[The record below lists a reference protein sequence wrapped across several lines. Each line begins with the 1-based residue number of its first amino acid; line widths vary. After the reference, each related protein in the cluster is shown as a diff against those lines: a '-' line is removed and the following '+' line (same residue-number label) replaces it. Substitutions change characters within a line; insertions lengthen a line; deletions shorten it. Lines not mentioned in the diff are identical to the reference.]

1 MKRLLALA
9 AVLAAVGLT
18 IAVVTG
24 GASTHHPRA
33 AIHVSTQSA
42 IRPATCSLSTL
53 RSCAA

>member
-24 GASTHHPRA
+24 GASTTPGRR
-33 AIHVSTQSA
+33 ST
-42 IRPATCSLSTL
+42 
-53 RSCAA
+53 

>member
-9 AVLAAVGLT
+9 AVVAAVGLT

-42 IRPATCSLSTL
+42 IRPATCSLSTI
-53 RSCAA
+53 RSCAG